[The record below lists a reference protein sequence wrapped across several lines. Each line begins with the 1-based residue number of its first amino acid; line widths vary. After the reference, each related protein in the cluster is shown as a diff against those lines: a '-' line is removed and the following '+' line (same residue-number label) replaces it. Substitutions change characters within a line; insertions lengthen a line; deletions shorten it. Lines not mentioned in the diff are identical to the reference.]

1 MPKQVFL
8 ESRNQTLEFP
18 DDATQEEINQA
29 IATEFPRN
37 GEDVA
42 FDMSKYQS
50 VSDIRDFIAAI
61 PDDDYIMLNNYS
73 ADKKLSWGDLAGI
86 AGDALGTI
94 VGDAVK
100 GAGAAVTKAGKGVTE
115 SALRGVA
122 AGTVDIV
129 NLGQK
134 LIKPKE
140 RIPTFEE
147 FVAKTPT
154 TNRLVDVPQQQGAT
168 GLTYAWPSEEVSAT
182 TEDDYKAFIN
192 RQRQAEIES
201 LDLADISEKLI
212 QGSPVPEVA
221 KGASYLDAVTLAGLA
236 KSVARSGVKS
246 IYKAAAKQPLKAAG
260 AVAPDVAAKGVY
272 TGVET
277 GTSFIPR
284 NMTAN
289 AEKFATKVGEGARKA
304 GFTGVQL
311 GAGTVKGAADLG
323 KGVINLANKLGLEN
337 AALRGTLGGAV
348 GYQEGGTEGAVMGTL
363 IGSAAPVI
371 ARGALSGVS
380 RTADFIGAAAK
391 VGKTGPSRTG
401 IFEKMATS
409 ANISPEARKIAEK
422 LLFTQPFVQYAGD
435 VARQAT
441 KNAVLGAPV
450 GAALGYA
457 ADGEQGAAAGFG
469 AGAAIGGLGGAWDAS
484 YDAMKSI
491 AGRSTARS
499 QRNAAGDIKSF
510 VNDITDDQARA
521 DYGEIMNRAIQV
533 AGPERAADMLDS
545 LRLAESMGAT
555 VKTVPPS
562 QRKNAF
568 NEFDYST
575 NTITIN
581 PDRMNAGSVQHE
593 VFHQLFNVGVRGEL
607 QKALS
612 DVYLPKKDADG
623 NIIQEGLFDD
633 KEFAKKA
640 AELAKRYEN
649 NPQGYKYALEQAS
662 VLDNPAGFSPQA
674 VDNAREFVID
684 EMTAAYT
691 EKFMGRSRTG
701 VFNPDRLPMWHRQI
715 LENIDD
721 KILNRINDKMFAD
734 RSVKDPTAFFTDAE
748 GKPVRVPQLDK
759 VLKRA
764 FSRKMVRE
772 APMTAGKTQK
782 AQKIVIPTKPR
793 ELVSFANAAFGSTR
807 DILGSDENGNP
818 RILTPDEQKA
828 ITAADFDAAKAVYQS
843 LPDTDKQTVRV
854 VNKAGD
860 PIDINAP
867 GARIAITSQTPES
880 IFENFLRVAKD
891 RGMGNQQIANMRQLF
906 ASMAANEGPTFNTV
920 NNPVYKFDKK
930 SGRMEADVNPP
941 KRQEIYPT
949 AITVN
954 SAGGFNVEYIDISRV
969 KENAQKIIQNPKYKG
984 IWGGLDDF
992 MTDFGRSLKNLSSD
1006 NPLPSAQ
1013 LLGNGN
1019 DKIGAM
1025 KRDLIAESM
1034 NVTLPKRLAK
1044 TKGYANEPVI
1054 DPLTLATKEGKERRI
1069 GGSAF
1074 RDFRIE
1080 RLTEVTPTNERLKMV
1095 RENAYVNIVRR
1106 YQPDAFT
1113 PETLPNGEAYTN
1125 PDGFRILN
1133 KTGSKLFRTY
1143 DDTGKLI
1150 GVAES
1155 KEKAVKKAMDEAT
1168 KRMTKEEPSTKRFQP
1183 MPKPG
1188 DKINGLTIY
1197 SVDKTSIKGEA
1208 WVVTEEGSAFFYRPN
1223 SPTFKLTRGRSN
1235 VIPSQRS
1242 ELDALR
1248 RDFQAE
1254 AEARP
1259 LPVQKNREPSQS
1271 GFTYET
1277 PKIKGVKA
1285 EDLKVG
1291 DWVEGN
1297 GGQPIQIQ
1305 SITPRSGGLW
1315 LDFGNGNASSAGYT
1329 SRLNRANK
1337 PESSKRFQPVTPE
1350 QDAAYLQAIKAG
1362 DSETAQ
1368 RLVDEA
1374 AKKAGYNVQPLYHG
1388 GNAGFNEFSF
1398 EKMGE
1403 QGTAEG
1409 KGFYFTN
1416 KEDIAK
1422 GYVKESGGR
1431 LMKVMLKEGNR
1442 LNGQKV
1448 TITRSQLG
1456 KIIDSIDPKGDDFLA
1471 NYGDVTFEGR
1481 NKVKAQAMSNLLDFS
1496 NSDVDLIAGII
1507 NSGVSPET
1515 IYDVVEKVT
1524 GKFGIKEK
1532 ATWGGEGHEI
1542 NIATSPRH
1550 IKLADPVTYDDAG
1563 NVIPLSER
1571 FNPKSNDI
1579 RFQPDDQVT
1588 TAVPDFKK
1596 TPAGDKP
1603 LLEVIYFKNQ
1613 DKFKEAVA
1621 KGRVQKGVPIET
1633 FENMSLAIHQ
1643 PDSAMVGDV
1652 VMQGDKVVTGQ
1663 GGVYY
1668 PVLFGD
1674 KGSFWASTEKAA
1686 KSMAE
1691 ELNKISRL
1699 NNGKILMGLTSAPID
1714 KMFSSTTMSNGM
1726 MQLLHKIAKSP
1737 RQYGINKST
1746 ANKIL
1751 VDAVNTPLV
1760 KNDKKTGKTTVF
1772 KFDQRL
1778 RSSSSME
1785 DNMSIMNE
1793 LLAPDK
1799 SAFPL
1804 RKHFVQNIAKS
1815 IASHLSQNKRASQ
1828 EFASLISPSS
1838 NKYAKGDIVKG
1849 KLSTSGI
1856 IQALGDLFSEEFTKD
1871 FQSITSPGGV
1881 GGYLYA
1887 ILEMDGEVVPVQNKQ
1902 HVSYDYSVD
1911 STSGQQPKVHILD
1924 KPVKWNDTLGLVNTQ
1939 DYVPESIKDNV
1950 YPTNVGFSFSGKHG
1964 NLMVMKPKEGALTPI
1979 EITRFQP
1986 DPASPNILNG
1996 SDGSRIIKSSSGKY
2010 RVYLATGALAGVKD
2024 TLESA
2029 QKLIETKSK

>member
-1 MPKQVFL
+1 MPKQVFI

-18 DDATQEEINQA
+18 DDATQEEINEG
-29 IATEFPRN
+29 IATVFPRT

-100 GAGAAVTKAGKGVTE
+100 GAGAAVTKAGEGVTE

-246 IYKAAAKQPLKAAG
+246 IYKAAAKKPLAAG

-277 GTSFIPR
+277 GASFVPK
-284 NMTAN
+284 NPFVAN
-289 AEKFATKVGEGARKA
+289 AEQFATKVGEGARKA

-348 GYQEGGTEGAVMGTL
+348 GYQEGGTEGAVMGSL

-391 VGKTGPSRTG
+391 VAKSGPSRTG

-409 ANISPEARKIAEK
+409 ANISPEARKVAEK

-441 KNAVLGAPV
+441 KNAALGAPV

-469 AGAAIGGLGGAWDAS
+469 AGAGIGGLGGAWDAS

-499 QRNAAGDIKSF
+499 RRNAAGDIKSF

-623 NIIQEGLFDD
+623 NIIQNGLFTD

-640 AELAKRYEN
+640 SELADKYQN
-649 NPQGYKYALEQAS
+649 NPKGYKYALEQAS
-662 VLDNPAGFSPQA
+662 VLDNPAGFSPEA
-674 VDNAREFVID
+674 VDNARSFVID

-748 GKPVRVPQLDK
+748 GKPVRVPQLDP

-764 FSRKMVRE
+764 FSRNLGRD
-772 APMTAGKTQK
+772 KTS
-782 AQKIVIPTKPR
+782 VGKPR
-793 ELVSFANAAFGSTR
+793 EVVAPKNPRELKAWATATFGATR
-807 DILGSDENGNP
+807 DVLDPTEQRP
-818 RILTPDEQKA
+818 LTEKERKA
-828 ITAADFDAAKAVYQS
+828 ITAADFDAAKALYQS
-843 LPDTDKQTVRV
+843 LPDEDKNTVRV
-854 VNKAGD
+854 TKKSGV
-860 PIDINAP
+860 PTDINSK
-867 GARIAITSQTPES
+867 GARIEITSQTPSNVFES
-880 IFENFLRVAKD
+880 FLQVAKD
-891 RGMGNQQIANMRQLF
+891 RGMGNQQLANMRQLY
-906 ASMAANEGPTFNTV
+906 ASMAMDDGPTFDTV
-920 NNPVYKFDKK
+920 NNPVYKY
-930 SGRMEADVNPP
+930 NPKTGKMSP
-941 KRQEIYPT
+941 GVRPASRQEVYPT

-954 SAGGFNVEYIDISRV
+954 SAGGFNVEYIDLSRV
-969 KENAQKIIQNPKYKG
+969 KANAQKILDNPKYKG
-984 IWGGLDDF
+984 VWNGINDF
-992 MTDFGRSLKNLSSD
+992 MTDFGASLRNLSKGED
-1006 NPLPSAQ
+1006 AAMPSAE
-1013 LLGNGN
+1013 LLGKGN
-1019 DKIGAM
+1019 AKVGAM
-1025 KRDLIAESM
+1025 KRDLIAEAM
-1034 NVTLPKRLAK
+1034 NVTLPKRLEE
-1044 TKGYANEPVI
+1044 KGYINQPTI
-1054 DPLTLATKEGKERRI
+1054 DPLTLATKEGKDRRTE
-1069 GGSAF
+1069 GSAF

-1080 RLTEVTPTNERLKMV
+1080 RLTDVTPTNNRLKMV
-1095 RENAYVNIVRR
+1095 KENAYDIFVQR

-1113 PETLPNGEAYTN
+1113 PETLPNGESFTN

-1155 KEKAVKKAMDEAT
+1155 KDKAVKKAMDEAT
-1168 KRMTKEEPSTKRFQP
+1168 KRMEKEE
-1183 MPKPG
+1183 
-1188 DKINGLTIY
+1188 
-1197 SVDKTSIKGEA
+1197 
-1208 WVVTEEGSAFFYRPN
+1208 
-1223 SPTFKLTRGRSN
+1223 
-1235 VIPSQRS
+1235 
-1242 ELDALR
+1242 
-1248 RDFQAE
+1248 
-1254 AEARP
+1254 
-1259 LPVQKNREPSQS
+1259 
-1271 GFTYET
+1271 
-1277 PKIKGVKA
+1277 VKA
-1285 EDLKVG
+1285 
-1291 DWVEGN
+1291 N
-1297 GGQPIQIQ
+1297 Q
-1305 SITPRSGGLW
+1305 
-1315 LDFGNGNASSAGYT
+1315 
-1329 SRLNRANK
+1329 
-1337 PESSKRFQPVTPE
+1337 PESSK
-1350 QDAAYLQAIKAG
+1350 
-1362 DSETAQ
+1362 
-1368 RLVDEA
+1368 
-1374 AKKAGYNVQPLYHG
+1374 
-1388 GNAGFNEFSF
+1388 
-1398 EKMGE
+1398 
-1403 QGTAEG
+1403 
-1409 KGFYFTN
+1409 
-1416 KEDIAK
+1416 
-1422 GYVKESGGR
+1422 
-1431 LMKVMLKEGNR
+1431 
-1442 LNGQKV
+1442 
-1448 TITRSQLG
+1448 
-1456 KIIDSIDPKGDDFLA
+1456 
-1471 NYGDVTFEGR
+1471 
-1481 NKVKAQAMSNLLDFS
+1481 
-1496 NSDVDLIAGII
+1496 
-1507 NSGVSPET
+1507 
-1515 IYDVVEKVT
+1515 
-1524 GKFGIKEK
+1524 
-1532 ATWGGEGHEI
+1532 
-1542 NIATSPRH
+1542 
-1550 IKLADPVTYDDAG
+1550 
-1563 NVIPLSER
+1563 
-1571 FNPKSNDI
+1571 

-1726 MQLLHKIAKSP
+1726 MQLLHKIAQSP

-1924 KPVKWNDTLGLVNTQ
+1924 KPVKWSDTLGLVNTQ

-1986 DPASPNILNG
+1986 LSERDLSTRWDSYPKTRGELTKPKIISALKGSRNPPVSRDRLAKFVMTYDNPQDLMDHTYYHGTGNFISETVKPSITMSDRQAEQMGGGGYGEKYWAISLSKSKRKAEAFSGQSRSVRVHPVLLKKSAKVIELPGVEDAADLDNHIIDLWRNQVDAVLIGGGEQELAVINPRALVFAKDADTYQVFGGYKSENLTLGKAQEVMNQAAEVISNPESTIKIRFQPDPTSPNILNG
-1996 SDGSRIIKSSSGKY
+1996 SDGSRIIKSNSGKY

-2029 QKLIETKSK
+2029 KKLIERKSK